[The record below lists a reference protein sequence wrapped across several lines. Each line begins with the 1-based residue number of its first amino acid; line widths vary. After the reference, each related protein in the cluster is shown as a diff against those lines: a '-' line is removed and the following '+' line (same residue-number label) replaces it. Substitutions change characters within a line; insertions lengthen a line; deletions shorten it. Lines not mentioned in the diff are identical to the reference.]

1 MDQTFQIILVT
12 FASSLCALIF
22 LLHYFQSRRRV
33 AETKGRSLPQP
44 DGALPVIGHLL
55 CFSGGKLMH
64 KVLGAM
70 ADKHGPGAMA
80 IKLGSHQALVIS
92 SWEMARECFTTHDK
106 AFSDR
111 PRIAAS
117 ELLGY
122 DYAFF
127 GLGPY
132 GEYWRQMRKIVTLH
146 LLSNRQ
152 VEMLKPIRAS
162 ELETSIRELYELWVS
177 SGNPKRGVMV
187 DLQPWFVSLIR
198 NMSVRMIG
206 GKRFAGDG
214 VDCSKVIGEF
224 FNLFGVFVL
233 SDYFPFLE
241 WLDFQG
247 HKKSMKRIAK
257 ELDNLVGGWLEE
269 HKKRRMSEEGRGAQ
283 DFMDVML
290 EIMEDAHIS
299 GFDADTI
306 NKATCLECFNLQNML
321 VAGSD
326 IIAVT
331 LTWALSLLLNNRTML
346 DKVQAELDAQI
357 GRDRIVDESDIKNLV
372 FLQALIKETLRLYP
386 QSPVN
391 GLRSSRKNCT
401 LSHGYHVPA
410 GTKLLVNVWK
420 IHRDESIWPEPN
432 EFNPERFLTTHKDI
446 DVRGQHFEL
455 IPFGSGRRSCPGIQL
470 SLQTLH
476 ISLATLLHCFDFALP
491 SDEKIDMSESVGL
504 INVKAT
510 PLKIKESL
518 VSESSKKVKS
528 RVFLC
533 FHSSL
538 DILCV
543 IDCTEKKAFMHLS
556 LWKPI
561 SLCAALILDKKSR
574 KKDGSNHSSEE
585 VKRNPSILRK
595 VIEHKLREALEE
607 ASEDGSLVKSQGMD
621 SEAMENQDEGLG
633 RSRSLAR
640 LHAQKEFLKATA
652 LAAERIFE
660 SEDSIPELIESFSKF
675 LKMYPKYQSS
685 ERIDQLRSD
694 EYSHLSGTGPK
705 VCLDY
710 CGFGLFSFL
719 QTVHYWDSST
729 FSLSEI
735 TANLS
740 NHALYGGADKGT
752 VEHDIKSRIMDY
764 LNIPENEYGLVFT
777 VSRGSAFKLLAES
790 YPFHTN
796 KKLLT
801 MFDHESQSVNW
812 MGQAAREKGAKV
824 YSAWF
829 KWPTLKLCST
839 DLRKQISNKKRR
851 KKDSATGLFVFP
863 VQSRVT
869 GAKYSYQWMAL
880 AQQNN
885 WHVLLDAG
893 ALGPKDMDSLGL
905 SLFRP
910 DFIITSFYRVFG
922 YDPTGFGCLL
932 IKKSVMSS
940 LQNQSGHAGS
950 GIVKITPVYPL
961 YLSDSIDGFPGLAED
976 GEAGG
981 DSEVIKESRPGSQLP
996 AFSGAFTSAQ
1006 VRDVFE
1012 TEMEHD
1018 NSSDRDGT
1026 STIFEETESVS
1037 VGEVMRSPV
1046 FSEDE
1051 SSDNSLWIDLG
1062 QSPLGSDS
1070 AGHPNKQKMSSPVP
1084 PFWFAGRR
1092 NNKRLSPKPSKVL
1105 NSPMYDKE
1113 VNPGHRE
1120 DHMLS
1125 FDAAVR
1131 SVSQELDHF
1140 QDIPEEEQFT
1150 EGNLGSRE
1158 YRTPNNRLV
1167 HEIEEVGTR
1176 KPHQMNSAV
1185 KGYGLNKASTSEHF
1199 QNGSTSEICREIKDS
1214 AIRRETEGEFRLLG
1228 RREGNKFSGGRFFGI
1243 EEIDQPGSRGRRV
1256 SFSME
1261 DNHKVRLGHTLE
1273 PGELSATSLDDDEY
1287 ISDGEY
1293 DGQESDRREPEII
1306 CKHLDHINMLGLNK
1320 TTFRL
1325 RYLVNWL
1332 VTSLLQLRLPGSN
1345 GEDSVSLVHIYGPKI
1360 KYERGAA
1367 VAFNVRN
1374 SNRGLIRPEVVQK
1387 LAEMHGIYLGIGI
1400 LGHIRILDSSKQQRG
1415 ASNLEDTALC
1425 KPMDNGRHDAKSGF
1439 IRVEVLTAS
1448 LGFLSNFEDVYQLF
1462 AFVAKFLNPNFIK
1475 QTLLPTVAEEA
1486 DA

>member
-1 MDQTFQIILVT
+1 
-12 FASSLCALIF
+12 
-22 LLHYFQSRRRV
+22 
-33 AETKGRSLPQP
+33 
-44 DGALPVIGHLL
+44 
-55 CFSGGKLMH
+55 
-64 KVLGAM
+64 
-70 ADKHGPGAMA
+70 
-80 IKLGSHQALVIS
+80 
-92 SWEMARECFTTHDK
+92 
-106 AFSDR
+106 
-111 PRIAAS
+111 
-117 ELLGY
+117 
-122 DYAFF
+122 
-127 GLGPY
+127 
-132 GEYWRQMRKIVTLH
+132 
-146 LLSNRQ
+146 
-152 VEMLKPIRAS
+152 
-162 ELETSIRELYELWVS
+162 
-177 SGNPKRGVMV
+177 
-187 DLQPWFVSLIR
+187 
-198 NMSVRMIG
+198 
-206 GKRFAGDG
+206 
-214 VDCSKVIGEF
+214 
-224 FNLFGVFVL
+224 
-233 SDYFPFLE
+233 
-241 WLDFQG
+241 
-247 HKKSMKRIAK
+247 
-257 ELDNLVGGWLEE
+257 
-269 HKKRRMSEEGRGAQ
+269 
-283 DFMDVML
+283 
-290 EIMEDAHIS
+290 
-299 GFDADTI
+299 
-306 NKATCLECFNLQNML
+306 
-321 VAGSD
+321 
-326 IIAVT
+326 
-331 LTWALSLLLNNRTML
+331 
-346 DKVQAELDAQI
+346 
-357 GRDRIVDESDIKNLV
+357 
-372 FLQALIKETLRLYP
+372 
-386 QSPVN
+386 
-391 GLRSSRKNCT
+391 
-401 LSHGYHVPA
+401 
-410 GTKLLVNVWK
+410 
-420 IHRDESIWPEPN
+420 
-432 EFNPERFLTTHKDI
+432 
-446 DVRGQHFEL
+446 
-455 IPFGSGRRSCPGIQL
+455 
-470 SLQTLH
+470 
-476 ISLATLLHCFDFALP
+476 
-491 SDEKIDMSESVGL
+491 
-504 INVKAT
+504 
-510 PLKIKESL
+510 
-518 VSESSKKVKS
+518 
-528 RVFLC
+528 
-533 FHSSL
+533 
-538 DILCV
+538 
-543 IDCTEKKAFMHLS
+543 MHLS

-574 KKDGSNHSSEE
+574 KRDGSNHSSEE

-660 SEDSIPELIESFSKF
+660 SEDSIPELMESFSKF
-675 LKMYPKYQSS
+675 LTMYPKYQSS

-1070 AGHPNKQKMSSPVP
+1070 AGHPNKK
-1084 PFWFAGRR
+1084 
-1092 NNKRLSPKPSKVL
+1092 NNKRLSPKPSKIL
-1105 NSPMYDKE
+1105 SSPMYDKE

-1150 EGNLGSRE
+1150 EGNL
-1158 YRTPNNRLV
+1158 
-1167 HEIEEVGTR
+1167 EEVETR
-1176 KPHQMNSAV
+1176 KPDRMNPAV

-1214 AIRRETEGEFRLLG
+1214 AIRRETE
-1228 RREGNKFSGGRFFGI
+1228 

-1261 DNHKVRLGHTLE
+1261 DNHKVRLGHTVE

-1374 SNRGLIRPEVVQK
+1374 RNRGLIRPEVVQK

-1400 LGHIRILDSSKQQRG
+1400 LSHIRVLDSSKQQRG
-1415 ASNLEDTALC
+1415 A
-1425 KPMDNGRHDAKSGF
+1425 PMDNGRHDAKSGF

-1448 LGFLSNFEDVYQLF
+1448 LGFLSNFEDVYQLW
-1462 AFVAKFLNPNFIK
+1462 AFVAKFLNPDFIK